1 MYDKDGSG
9 EVDLEEMVE
18 IFVLVYG
25 MQVTQPTSKYHSKFL
40 DQLYPRLLTNRG
52 SDRSGSCLILIR
64 QPPD

>member
-25 MQVTQPTSKYHSKFL
+25 MQVTQPNLPLS
-40 DQLYPRLLTNRG
+40 
-52 SDRSGSCLILIR
+52 RSGDL
-64 QPPD
+64 PPGFRNSVDIYIYIVIF